1 MKMPSTDRVRFG
13 DQGRRTTRFE
23 RWRGGETGAFLAVA
37 AQEIA
42 LGPTWWYLGFLVVCG
57 VLMVGWLAEESEQDR
72 NARSGRPSAERVRL
86 TGLYVLVLVVA
97 AASVSLDARLSMWM
111 AGAVSLV
118 VGGVAHWRRPVAP
131 VRVPLFLTAGVL
143 LILLG
148 AVAES

>member
-1 MKMPSTDRVRFG
+1 
-13 DQGRRTTRFE
+13 
-23 RWRGGETGAFLAVA
+23 
-37 AQEIA
+37 
-42 LGPTWWYLGFLVVCG
+42 
-57 VLMVGWLAEESEQDR
+57 MVGWLAEESEQDR